1 MMGKAA
7 PENFEPPNTSDN
19 AAFQKLMGV
28 AEATLRLP
36 PEQAQD
42 RLRALQESVKTLH
55 PFYRDTTPSF
65 TRINDARAE
74 VQAAREKLLRATAR

>member
-1 MMGKAA
+1 MGA
-7 PENFEPPNTSDN
+7 
-19 AAFQKLMGV
+19 

-55 PFYRDTTPSF
+55 PFYRETTPSLS
-65 TRINDARAE
+65 RINDARAE
-74 VQAAREKLLRATAR
+74 VQAAREKLLQTISH